1 MGYKINS
8 TWTRLRQDDIK
19 KLNEII
25 DNEYCNE
32 LVIGRKLNMMKKF
45 NQEFENEIDSLNFD
59 IILKFMKDNDWK
71 WSTYENGK
79 PSLKVPSKKYIIK
92 VLRNEFLNH
101 GLFHIIELG
110 ETQYSCS
117 SGGLTINMGVNGSDV
132 YLSICFDISHFHHE
146 H

>member
-25 DNEYCNE
+25 DDEYCNE
-32 LVIGRKLNMMKKF
+32 LVIGHKLNLMEKF
-45 NQEFENEIDSLNFD
+45 NQEFEDEINRFNFD
-59 IILKFMKDNDWK
+59 IVLKFMKENDWK
-71 WSTYENGK
+71 WTTYDCGK
-79 PSLKVPSKKYIIK
+79 PSAEVPSKETMIEAMKTD
-92 VLRNEFLNH
+92 FLKH

-110 ETQYSCS
+110 ETHYGCS
-117 SGGLTINMGVNGSDV
+117 SGGMFIDMGINGSDV
-132 YLSICFDISHFHHE
+132 YLSLGFDISHFHHE